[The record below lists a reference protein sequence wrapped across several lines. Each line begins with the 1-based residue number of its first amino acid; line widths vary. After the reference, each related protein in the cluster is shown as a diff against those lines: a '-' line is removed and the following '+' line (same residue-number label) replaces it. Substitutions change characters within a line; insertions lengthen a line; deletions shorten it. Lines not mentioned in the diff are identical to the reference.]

1 MFSESFSSIALQRL
15 RRLRIMNPDVT
26 FIPVVGVRQF
36 LYLPMFVD
44 GSMLGSTQALRL
56 IGPVSHLINWTT
68 LSAPGVFRL
77 SHAINEKV
85 GGFTSRSKL
94 MELSNK
100 VNQGGLQE
108 LQIDFTPM
116 SLWNLDHAIMHWF
129 RTSGKLLD
137 FDYMIFYE
145 PDIYTTKPLNAL
157 YKAYTESYDACFI
170 DYGKATESWH
180 FFNFPPGCNRRT
192 RRWLQQRKLPA
203 TLYRS
208 IFGGN
213 IISRRALEKLKK
225 LGIDFA
231 GIPYC
236 QAEMRLPTVLTAMGF
251 RCGKLDFPFYR
262 YRPMWS
268 EEEIYSNEDVGIFH
282 PVKILTSKEKEY

>member
-1 MFSESFSSIALQRL
+1 MTKFAAFYMFSESFSSIALQRL

-180 FFNFPPGCNRRT
+180 FFNFPQAAIEERGGGYNKGSYQRRFI
-192 RRWLQQRKLPA
+192 A
-203 TLYRS
+203 A
-208 IFGGN
+208 F
-213 IISRRALEKLKK
+213 
-225 LGIDFA
+225 
-231 GIPYC
+231 
-236 QAEMRLPTVLTAMGF
+236 
-251 RCGKLDFPFYR
+251 
-262 YRPMWS
+262 S
-268 EEEIYSNEDVGIFH
+268 EE
-282 PVKILTSKEKEY
+282 TSYRAALSKNSRNLE